1 MLPRRPRGTRGS
13 GGSGATGTGGTN
25 AGGGGGAGAGG
36 AGGSGGLWWGLLGVA
51 AFSLTVPLTR
61 VAVAGLTPVFVGS
74 GRAVVAGIL
83 AIAAL
88 AVTRQRL
95 PRGAQ
100 WARVALVAAGI
111 VVGFPM
117 LTSLALTEVPAART
131 AVVIGLLPAATAV
144 ATVLRTGERP
154 GRRFWVSAGLGAA
167 AAVGFALVQGGGAP
181 GTVGLG
187 WPDLLLFGAVV
198 LAALGYAE
206 GGLLAR
212 ELGAWQTVS
221 WALSVALPVMLGITL
236 TALPAATGTVKWQQ
250 WAAFGYLAVV
260 SMFLG
265 FFAWYRGL
273 AQGPMATVSQV
284 QLVQPVL
291 SIVWAA
297 VLLGEALTPPVVLG
311 GIAVMLCAGLAVR
324 SRLPGNAPR
333 GR

>member
-1 MLPRRPRGTRGS
+1 M
-13 GGSGATGTGGTN
+13 
-25 AGGGGGAGAGG
+25 
-36 AGGSGGLWWGLLGVA
+36 A

-61 VAVAGLTPVFVGS
+61 VAVAGLNPVFVGS
-74 GRAVVAGIL
+74 GRAVVAAVL

-88 AVTRQRL
+88 ALTRQRL
-95 PRGAQ
+95 PHGVQ
-100 WARVALVAAGI
+100 WARLGLVAAGI

-117 LTSLALTEVPAART
+117 LTSLALAEMPAARA

-144 ATVLRTGERP
+144 VTVWRTGERP
-154 GRRFWVSAGLGAA
+154 SLGFWVSAGLGGA
-167 AAVGFALVQGGGAP
+167 AAVVFALLQGGAP
-181 GTVGLG
+181 GGAAGLE
-187 WPDLLLFGAVV
+187 WPDLLLFGAVL

-221 WALSVALPVMLGITL
+221 WALAVALPVMLAITL
-236 TALPAATGTVKWQQ
+236 TAVPLAVGVVGWQQ

-297 VLLGEALTPPVVLG
+297 LLLGEVITLPVALG
-311 GIAVMLCAGLAVR
+311 GLAVILCAGFAVR
-324 SRLPGNAPR
+324 SRLRGGRTAIASR
-333 GR
+333 GRLGARGRIRH